1 MLCLRNHL
9 DDFHNAA
16 IKNDIQTINKY
27 VKEYCIECDNRDDF
41 EEEYYKSFTALMYA
55 TLRNNVEA
63 VEILLPY

>member
-27 VKEYCIECDNRDDF
+27 VKEYCISNLI
-41 EEEYYKSFTALMYA
+41 EEKNIRK
-55 TLRNNVEA
+55 TLLWIVLELSVVSYFLNN
-63 VEILLPY
+63 